1 LIPTLDRAR
10 SDPNIPQMPPIVSHL
25 ADTKDTSALESWI
38 RAMGSASPDAAA
50 GDAQAND
57 AQPGDAS
64 GTSDAS
70 GD

>member
-1 LIPTLDRAR
+1 
-10 SDPNIPQMPPIVSHL
+10 MPPIVSHL
-25 ADTKDTSALESWI
+25 ADTKDTNALISWI

-50 GDAQAND
+50 GDAQTSDAEAND
-57 AQPGDAS
+57 AQTNDAS